1 MDGELAHWQ
10 EQFDALDSSNGTR
23 PKPESKP
30 KSEPADA
37 KSRRPH

>member
-23 PKPESKP
+23 AKPESK
-30 KSEPADA
+30 PADA
-37 KSRRPH
+37 KSRRPQ